1 MIPPQQYQPSGRAI
15 LIALSLSLSFSRSLG
30 DAINLDGGC
39 QERRDRAMRGAPSHT
54 LPACGLTLAEE
65 HFFPF
70 HYGYPP
76 SVCLHMASNPTTPA
90 QHPNSCRAAPDNL
103 ALISEN
109 RKSLVRDRLL
119 LFVCLFLIA
128 LLTLCHPKR
137 PPSLTFGMSHR
148 CVSLQRP

>member
-1 MIPPQQYQPSGRAI
+1 
-15 LIALSLSLSFSRSLG
+15 
-30 DAINLDGGC
+30 
-39 QERRDRAMRGAPSHT
+39 MRGAPSRT

-65 HFFPF
+65 HFFHF

-76 SVCLHMASNPTTPA
+76 SVYLHMASNPTIPA
-90 QHPNSCRAAPDNL
+90 QHPNSCRDAPDKL

-119 LFVCLFLIA
+119 LFVCLFLIE
-128 LLTLCHPKR
+128 LLTLCCPKR

>member
-15 LIALSLSLSFSRSLG
+15 LLVLSLSRSPVLSEMQLIWMEAAKSG
-30 DAINLDGGC
+30 EI
-39 QERRDRAMRGAPSHT
+39 ERWGAHPLALC
-54 LPACGLTLAEE
+54 LPAVSLLQKST
-65 HFFPF
+65 FFF

-76 SVCLHMASNPTTPA
+76 SVYLHMASNPTIPA
-90 QHPNSCRAAPDNL
+90 QHPNSCRDAPDNL

-119 LFVCLFLIA
+119 LFVCLFLIE
-128 LLTLCHPKR
+128 LLTLCCPKR

-148 CVSLQRP
+148 CVSLQGP